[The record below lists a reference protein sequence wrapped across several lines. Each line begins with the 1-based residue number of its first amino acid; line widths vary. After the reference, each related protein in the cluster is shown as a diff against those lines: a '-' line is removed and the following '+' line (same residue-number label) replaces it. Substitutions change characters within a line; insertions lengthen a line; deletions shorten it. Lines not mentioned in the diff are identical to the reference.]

1 MPLLALFWSCSLYTF
16 SRWFSSLPVD
26 VGVLILDLENKV
38 HELKEGIILRDLV
51 VIPSVLVL
59 DIAPLDEVLVTV
71 EYGLSFK
78 AHIV

>member
-16 SRWFSSLPVD
+16 SQWFSSLPVD
-26 VGVLILDLENKV
+26 VGVLILDLEDEV
-38 HELKEGIILRDLV
+38 HKLEEGIILRDLV
-51 VIPSVLVL
+51 VISSVLVL
-59 DIAPLDEVLVTV
+59 DVVPVDEVLVTV

>member
-1 MPLLALFWSCSLYTF
+1 M
-16 SRWFSSLPVD
+16 
-26 VGVLILDLENKV
+26 DLENEV

-51 VIPSVLVL
+51 VISSVLVL

>member
-1 MPLLALFWSCSLYTF
+1 M
-16 SRWFSSLPVD
+16 
-26 VGVLILDLENKV
+26 DLENKV

-51 VIPSVLVL
+51 VISSVLVL